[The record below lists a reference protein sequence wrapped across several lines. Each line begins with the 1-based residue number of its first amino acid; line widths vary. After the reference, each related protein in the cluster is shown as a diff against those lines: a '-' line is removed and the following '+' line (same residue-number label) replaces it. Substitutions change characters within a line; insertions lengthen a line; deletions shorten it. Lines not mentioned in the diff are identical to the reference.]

1 MSIENNGYNTM
12 LKGLFEV
19 IMKRVDKTEGK
30 VVIQVQIL
38 AKGIK
43 KTYKKSKRCR

>member
-1 MSIENNGYNTM
+1 
-12 LKGLFEV
+12 
-19 IMKRVDKTEGK
+19 MKRVDKTEGK

-43 KTYKKSKRCR
+43 KHIKNLNDVGKSYLISLLLN